1 MNEALHQIRKK
12 YIDLITGNISIG
24 GNVVPIYN
32 VVPSTQNT
40 PFIRIYSYIQEEV
53 DVNNTNFNTECITRI
68 EPVTSFIGD
77 SGGEYHL
84 NLIIDGIL
92 SLIRTRT
99 NIDLS
104 AEGFNVYTT
113 TIDKIRYFEDFKND
127 ETFYRAIIEV
137 SNKVEKI

>member
-1 MNEALHQIRKK
+1 MNEALHHIRKK
-12 YIDLITGNISIG
+12 YIDLITGNISVSG
-24 GNVVPIYN
+24 SVVPIYN
-32 VVPSTQNT
+32 VVPSTQGT

-53 DVNNTNFNTECITRI
+53 DANNTSFNTDCITRI
-68 EPVTSFIGD
+68 EPITSFIGD

-99 NIDLS
+99 NIDLT
-104 AEGFNVYTT
+104 ADGFNVYTT
-113 TIDKIRYFEDFKND
+113 TIDKIRYFEDYKND
-127 ETFYRAIIEV
+127 ETYYRAIIEV

>member
-32 VVPSTQNT
+32 VVPSTQST

-68 EPVTSFIGD
+68 EPITSFIGD

-84 NLIIDGIL
+84 N
-92 SLIRTRT
+92 
-99 NIDLS
+99 LS